1 MFVDAFQMRDFAQ
14 GKKDARVAIFIMEF
28 LCIAIRKKNLI
39 TYFCEPWLKDH
50 PAIRKGLL
58 GMGMMHSHSSRTLN
72 VKILDMCISFGH
84 CNLALAT
91 HFLYSSM

>member
-1 MFVDAFQMRDFAQ
+1 MLELQYSLWNSCALPSE
-14 GKKDARVAIFIMEF
+14 KKY
-28 LCIAIRKKNLI
+28 LI